1 MAPAQKTKSVSR
13 PRSARAR
20 KAESSALKCPECG
33 RSFDRPP
40 SLGAHR
46 RRAHG
51 IVGQSAAASRSR
63 LRRSISATAAG
74 NNVQAAAAP
83 ASEFAQVDPD
93 ALLRILFPQGV
104 PARRNVIRAANAWL
118 EEAERLVRL

>member
-13 PRSARAR
+13 TRSSLAR
-20 KAESSALKCPECG
+20 KAESSGLKCPECG
-33 RSFDRPP
+33 RSFDRPA

-63 LRRSISATAAG
+63 LRRSTSATVAR
-74 NNVQAAAAP
+74 NNVQATDAP
-83 ASEFAQVDPD
+83 TSETAHLDPD
-93 ALLRILFPQGV
+93 GLLRILFPQGL
-104 PARRNVIRAANAWL
+104 PARRAVIRAANAWL